1 MKIAY
6 FTPLNPQQSGISD
19 FAEELLPSLSHY
31 ARIDLFTD
39 GIIPDNLAI
48 QTAFRVYDIKDYD
61 NAALRSTYDMAV
73 FQVGNNYMGHRRI
86 VDSFLK
92 HGGILELHDVSLHHF
107 LASLTLANDHKELY
121 ERIIKYCHGR
131 KGLEAAQEF
140 FDGKAGSLWENR
152 AIEFPVNRYLIDR
165 ADAVIVHSDFA
176 RQMIISIN
184 PLVPTICIPLGT
196 SDIIMDHRRF
206 RNECRSDIQIDED
219 LLVFGSFG
227 FATPTKRIIQIL
239 EALALYMQNISDRF
253 VYYIV
258 GSVADPTILTAINR
272 LHLGSHVVITNYV
285 TLEKFKMYMGA
296 CDICLNLRYPTQG
309 ESSAALH
316 RMLGMGKPSLV
327 TDVGSFS
334 EYPDDVVYKIP
345 YDENEVQNIYKA
357 ICDWTVNDE
366 EILKRADSAL
376 KYAGENFDIEKL
388 AKDYFHFFSDFQD
401 STFSPNLD
409 DILVSR
415 LTQAVGCDAE
425 RLEEVSIRVE
435 AAIQHIYDK
444 SDYEGLVCIPRAI
457 SNNLASR
464 LVELDIIENEYIE
477 HLTERCSYACID
489 HNGSRHTCESLYPIQ
504 MHCHNDIN
512 VVK

>member
-1 MKIAY
+1 VKIAY
-6 FTPLNPQQSGISD
+6 FTPINPQQSGISD
-19 FAEELLPSLSHY
+19 FAEELLPGLSQY

-39 GIIPDNLAI
+39 GIIPDNPAI
-48 QTAFRVYDIKDYD
+48 RSAFRVYDIQDYD
-61 NAALRSTYDMAV
+61 NASLRSTYDMAV
-73 FQVGNNYMGHRRI
+73 FQVGNNYMGHRTI
-86 VDSFLK
+86 VNCFLK

-107 LASLTLANDHKELY
+107 LASLTLANDNRELY
-121 ERIIKYCHGR
+121 DRIIKYCHGR

-140 FDGKAGSLWENR
+140 FDGSAGSLWENR

-184 PLVPTICIPLGT
+184 PLVPTVCIPLGT
-196 SDIIMDHRRF
+196 SDIVLNHRRF
-206 RNECRSDIQIDED
+206 RNECRGNLQIDED

-239 EALALYMQNISDRF
+239 EALALYRKNKSDRF
-253 VYYIV
+253 IYYVV
-258 GSVADPTILTAINR
+258 GSVADPSILSRIKK
-272 LHLGSHVVITNYV
+272 LQLGSHVVITNFV
-285 TLEKFKMYMGA
+285 TLDDFKVYMGA
-296 CDICLNLRYPTQG
+296 CDICFNLRYPTQG

-345 YDENEVQNIYKA
+345 YDENEVGNIYKA
-357 ICDWTVNDE
+357 ICEWTVNDE

-376 KYAGENFDIEKL
+376 KFARENFDIEKL
-388 AKDYFHFFSDFQD
+388 AKDYFHFFSDYHD
-401 STFSPNLD
+401 STFAPNFD
-409 DILVSR
+409 DILISR

-425 RLEEVSIRVE
+425 RLEEVSSRVE
-435 AAIQHIYDK
+435 SAIQHLYDK

-457 SNNLASR
+457 SNHLAIR
-464 LVELDIIENEYIE
+464 LVELDIIENEYVQ
-477 HLTERCSYACID
+477 HLSERCSYTAGD
-489 HNGSRHTCESLYPIQ
+489 NTGHPAGEAP
-504 MHCHNDIN
+504 
-512 VVK
+512 